1 MTGLNIHLIMKAILR
16 SLCLA
21 ALVAA
26 PALRA
31 PNTPVAGEFAGSPP
45 LQWAVRL
52 ADSEM
57 ARRGDKLAWKQGG
70 SAKWDYAAGLFTLSL
85 LKLNEVVKDP
95 RYVRFAE
102 TAVGSFIAPDGQIQ
116 GYQAGDNN
124 LDNINPGKTVLALY
138 QITKE
143 ERYQR
148 ADGLLRKQFIAQP
161 RTGEGG
167 FWHKQRYPHQM
178 WLDGLYMGA
187 PFYAQYAGLVNE
199 PAASFDD
206 IAKQIRIVSAHTYDP
221 ASGLFYHGWDESK
234 EQSWANKTTGT
245 SSNFWGRAIG
255 WYGMAMVDVLDF
267 FPTNHPARPE
277 IVATLQKLWA
287 GVIRHQDP
295 ASGLWYQIVD
305 QRGRQGN
312 YLEATASSMF
322 VYTLAKG
329 INHGYLTRDYL
340 PALVRG
346 YSGIVERL
354 IKADGKGQVSLA
366 QCCSVAGLGY
376 GRDGSYE
383 YYVKEPVVDNDL
395 KGVGPFILS
404 GIELQRLLGLS
415 MSVPA
420 SAAKQTVALPSAAR
434 SSVAR
439 EWAIVPEILARIQA
453 PVLPAREFPITDFG
467 AAADGKAD
475 CTEAIGK
482 AIRACVQA
490 GGGRVV
496 VPAGEF
502 LTGSIH
508 LKSNVELHL
517 DGGATLRFKTDPK
530 AYLPAVFTRFE
541 GMECYNYSPLIY
553 AYEQENVALT
563 GEGLLDGQADD
574 QNWWAWKGKKQA
586 QEGAPNQTAARQR
599 LAKMVDQNVPV
610 TERHFGEG
618 SCLRPS
624 FVEFYRCR
632 NVLIE
637 GVRIRRS
644 PMWELHPTLCTNV
657 TVRGVNILSHGPNND
672 GCDPESCR
680 DVLIEDCLF
689 DTGDDCIAI
698 KSGRNNDGRRV
709 GTPSENPIIRR
720 CTMKDG
726 HGGVTIGSEISGG
739 CRNVFA
745 EDCQMDSPNL
755 ERVLRL
761 KSNAVRG
768 GVIEHIFM
776 RNTSVGRVTDAVL
789 QIDFVYEEG
798 ANGPHPPAARTIVME
813 NITVRETPR
822 VLNVVGFPAAEI
834 SGVRI
839 YNSTFMR
846 VKRPDL
852 IKEAD
857 VKLVGCTVKSQD

>member
-1 MTGLNIHLIMKAILR
+1 MKTLLRFFCLTALIA
-16 SLCLA
+16 
-21 ALVAA
+21 V
-26 PALRA
+26 PALCSA
-31 PNTPVAGEFAGSPP
+31 DTPERGEFAGSTP

-57 ARRGDKLAWKQGG
+57 ARRGDRLAWKQGG
-70 SAKWDYAAGLFTLSL
+70 SAKWDYTTGLFTLSL
-85 LKLNEVVKDP
+85 LKLNDVVRDP
-95 RYVRFAE
+95 RYARFAE
-102 TAVGSFIAPDGQIQ
+102 TAIGSFITPDGKIQ
-116 GYQAGDNN
+116 GYTAADYNM
-124 LDNINPGKTVLALY
+124 DNINPGKTVLALY

-143 ERYQR
+143 ARYQK
-148 ADGLLRKQFIAQP
+148 AAGLLRSQLAAQP

-187 PFYAQYAGLVNE
+187 PFYAQYASLLNE

-206 IAKQIRIVSAHTYDP
+206 VAKQIRIVGTHTYDP

-234 EQSWANKTTGT
+234 QQGWANQTTGT

-277 IVATLQKLWA
+277 IVARLQKLCA
-287 GVIRHQDP
+287 GVVRHQDP

-305 QRGRQGN
+305 QGGRPGN

-329 INHGYLTRDYL
+329 INHGYLTRDSL
-340 PALVRG
+340 PAVLRG
-346 YSGIVERL
+346 YRGIVERL
-354 IKADGKGQVSLA
+354 IKADSRGQISLA

-383 YYVKEPVVDNDL
+383 YYLKEPVVDNDL

-404 GIELQRLLGLS
+404 GIELQRLLGLP

-420 SAAKQTVALPSAAR
+420 SASKQAAVLPLAATN
-434 SSVAR
+434 SMAP
-439 EWAIVPEILARIQA
+439 EWALVPEILARIQA
-453 PVLPAREFPITDFG
+453 PVWPAREFPITDFG
-467 AAADGKAD
+467 AETDGKAD
-475 CTEAIGK
+475 CTEAIRQ
-482 AIRACVQA
+482 AIEACVKA

-496 VPAGEF
+496 VPVGEF
-502 LTGSIH
+502 LTGPIH
-508 LKSNVELHL
+508 LKSNIELHL
-517 DGGATLRFKTDPK
+517 DSGATLKFKTDPG
-530 AYLPAVFTRFE
+530 AYLPTVLTRFE

-553 AYEQENVALT
+553 AFGQENVALT
-563 GEGLLDGQADD
+563 GDGLLDGQADD
-574 QNWWAWKGKKQA
+574 NNWWAWKGKKPVR
-586 QEGAPNQTAARQR
+586 EGAPTQAAARER
-599 LAKMVDQNVPV
+599 LAKMVNENVAV
-610 TERHFGEG
+610 EARRFGAG

-632 NVLIE
+632 NVLIQ
-637 GVRIRRS
+637 GVRLRRS

-657 TVRGVNILSHGPNND
+657 IVRGVNILSHGPNND
-672 GCDPESCR
+672 GCNPECCR

-709 GTPSENPIIRR
+709 GTPSENIIIRR

-726 HGGVTIGSEISGG
+726 HGGVTIGSEVSGG
-739 CRNVFA
+739 CRHVFA

-768 GVIEHIFM
+768 GVIENIFM
-776 RNTSVGRVTDAVL
+776 CNITVGRVTDAVL

-798 ANGPHPPAARTIVME
+798 ARGPYPPVARNIIME
-813 NITVRETPR
+813 NVTVRETPR

-834 SGVRI
+834 TAVRV
-839 YNSTFMR
+839 YNSTFKKVR
-846 VKRPDL
+846 SGDV
-852 IKEAD
+852 IKDAGD
-857 VKLVGCTVKSQD
+857 VKLVDCVVEPEP